1 MVREPF
7 ERGAYGVSLLSAE
20 LFAFFA
26 MNDSNVEPELEIL
39 GLGDLL
45 GGSHCQRPLWTDLA
59 RQEVG
64 VVGLLP

>member
-7 ERGAYGVSLLSAE
+7 EHGAYGSSLLLAE
-20 LFAFFA
+20 LLAFFT
-26 MNDSNVEPELEIL
+26 MDDSNVEPKLEVV

-45 GGSHCQRPLWTDLA
+45 GGSHRQHPLWTE
-59 RQEVG
+59 REVV